1 MVGKVIFSFLLTITT
16 ISGLSAQPEELIMNT
31 FYALPGKTKPDS
43 ADLSARGVIRLQ
55 GDSIVV
61 ELQITDDQ
69 VVLGED
75 RVDVWLALPEVQ
87 FSDYLLG
94 KSGGKTRIFR
104 NSSESG
110 EVASLERFLKN
121 GDYPK
126 QRKLAV
132 DGVSREVTVPP
143 ADALIEDYVH
153 FGMAQYSFLTGA
165 SSAKHA
171 NRAQYKAL
179 ESQLE
184 GIPDDMSAFTAARF
198 ERSANG
204 YTLKMALHHHCMVFS
219 AFQLPAFKI
228 VVDVFDVDAPGDKP
242 LRMSSTPNR
251 FTHRPF
257 YFHSLKAGSQ
267 WRFTPAGVEEEALK
281 KTSIQLLVFRKK
293 GQWQAM
299 GFGAGA
305 IIFTE
310 GLVSE
315 AGLVEYNFYPIE
327 CRYRKMAPPFDAV
340 EEIRLRY
347 DDVSPFEQ
355 HDIYFIQS
363 NQVTISKGY
372 RYLSPE
378 AEIFVNQPFFLP
390 DGRMAFVL
398 YDYEPADHLGWGEYG
413 RMADEFI
420 YIQVPGSTSTPLFSC
435 GLRLEVLRTANFGE
449 LDKLSCEQV
458 KSVGFEWI
466 EKGKSFS
473 ISVKGIQRDADKQ
486 IVFGL
491 DASGVY
497 RRIP

>member
-1 MVGKVIFSFLLTITT
+1 MVGKVIFSFLFTIITFT
-16 ISGLSAQPEELIMNT
+16 GLSAQNEELIMNT
-31 FYALPGKTKPDS
+31 FYPLPGKSQPETP
-43 ADLSARGVIRLQ
+43 DLSARGAIRLQ

-61 ELQITDDQ
+61 ELQVTDDQ

-94 KSGGKTRIFR
+94 KSAGKTRIFR

-126 QRKLAV
+126 QRKLSV
-132 DGVSREVTVPP
+132 EGLSREVTVPP
-143 ADALIEDYVH
+143 AETLIEDYVH
-153 FGMAQYSFLTGA
+153 FGMAQYSFLTA
-165 SSAKHA
+165 ATSAKHA
-171 NRAQYKAL
+171 NRSQYKAL
-179 ESQLE
+179 ESQLD
-184 GIPDDMSAFTAARF
+184 GLPDDMSAFTAARF
-198 ERSANG
+198 ERNATG
-204 YTLKMALHHHCMVFS
+204 YTLRMALHHHCLAFA
-219 AFQLPAFKI
+219 AFQLSAFKI

-251 FTHRPF
+251 FTHRPY
-257 YFHSLKAGSQ
+257 YFHTLKAGNR
-267 WRFTPAGVEEEALK
+267 WRFTPDGAEEEALK
-281 KTSIQLLVFRKK
+281 KTGIQILVFRKK
-293 GQWQAM
+293 GKWQAL
-299 GFGAGA
+299 GYGAGA
-305 IIFTE
+305 IVYTE
-310 GLVSE
+310 GIVSE

-327 CRYRKMAPPFDAV
+327 CRYRKLDPPFDAV

-347 DDVSPFEQ
+347 NDVSPFEQ
-355 HDIYFIQS
+355 RDIYFIHN

-372 RYLSPE
+372 RYLSAE
-378 AEIFVNQPFFLP
+378 AESFVNQPFFLP

-413 RMADEFI
+413 RLADEFI
-420 YIQVPGSTSTPLFSC
+420 YIQVPGSTGSPLFSC
-435 GLRLEVLRTANFGE
+435 GLRLEVIRAASFGE
-449 LDKLSCEQV
+449 LDKVSCEQV

-466 EKGKSFS
+466 EKGKSFL
-473 ISVKGIQRDADKQ
+473 IQVKGMQREADKQ
-486 IVFGL
+486 IRFAW